1 VFSRLKS
8 FFNYST
14 RYNLCFP
21 VFLLTEAFSKTG
33 IVASHGRRFLAILL
47 LLKDVSTLILLFPY
61 AYRNIPMIFSSLVM
75 LVSTT
80 CLHGFCQH
88 CYTTGADSRLHK
100 QSLNIGAI
108 MNREG

>member
-47 LLKDVSTLILLFPY
+47 LPKGVSTLILLFPY

-80 CLHGFCQH
+80 CLARAR